1 MHAYFNHWGSPPG
14 SDCNGATA
22 TGTMLPLFADVGVA
36 ATLAAGLRVAGHNVV
51 RMTPLGTLR
60 MLTIITNRARK
71 PKATKG

>member
-1 MHAYFNHWGSPPG
+1 MPTLTTGAHHLVLIVMVPCHGYHA
-14 SDCNGATA
+14 A
-22 TGTMLPLFADVGVA
+22 LFADVGVA
-36 ATLAAGLRVAGHNVV
+36 ATLAAGLHVAGHNVV